1 MKLLDIV
8 LALLLI
14 PCAIVAQDKK
24 SNYITTRRVIAD
36 GDTLT
41 TIEYFDGL
49 GRSSEVVQKG
59 FSGGGFMDLVSLTEY
74 DGMGCEVRKWNP
86 APIGTTGGYITP
98 VVFREEARNFSDDW
112 SPYSEYE
119 YDKTFDNRVTKELGP
134 GDAWH
139 VKGKAREL
147 EYGGIATMKYPVFTL
162 SSDKKTFTFKRYFCM
177 YDLSMVRVTDEDG
190 LTATKYYNVLN
201 QPVIEEKGDSAVTY
215 YIYDTSGNLVYVL
228 PPAAYASCLVR
239 GEVHSINTDDCLQK
253 YAYFYRYDGKNRC
266 IEKKLPGCEP
276 VKMMYD
282 KSNRMIFRQDG
293 NLRKTGEWQ
302 FMLYDSYGRPTVRGV
317 CKNADKIGIANMQ
330 VESRFSTTGEY
341 GMYNANISLD
351 VSYLLK
357 VNYYGHYAFLG
368 NSSSYHYQIQDGYD
382 KDIYN
387 DGNKVTEW
395 GLLTGCRTYLLR
407 RYRLQ
412 TAKDGLLESLY
423 YNNEGEVVQVHKDNS
438 TGGIDD
444 IYYHRNPYTGSVLQE
459 KWVHRSDPL
468 KMKNANEA
476 TETIIRR
483 YTYDGNGRLDSV
495 LYQFNDNDEFLVKHY
510 EYDDVG
516 RVGKTT
522 SHSDAL
528 STSYSYNVRGQQTS
542 VTNKLTD
549 QHVYYNQPYPNG
561 QNTLAYNG
569 NVSAFEWKSKKDGEW
584 KTESYS
590 YEYDTENRLSS
601 AYSMSLDNSGDI
613 SLGKH
618 DTHYEYDSMG
628 NITGIVRKGV
638 NYDDGEEGYRDNA
651 TLEYDGN
658 QLVHVSNDGFKDSSR
673 DTQISDREYDNIAE
687 FGYDANGN
695 MTRNLNKGIL
705 KVTYNVLNL
714 PESIY
719 MRSNQ
724 YVYNVYDG
732 DGNKLSSERHT
743 CKYNITVP
751 ESGTIQGNLDT
762 LRVKSGLLSMD
773 YPEMTVYDGDF
784 VYRTELVDMSKPSL
798 EGLDTYA
805 LGSKYSNKLVLSR
818 INFEDGYVVPRKS
831 KFQVYDYVKDYLGN
845 VRFVE
850 TNNRVIEV
858 NNYYPF
864 GGFYGDDD
872 NVLGQ
877 NWKFGNKEFQRM
889 FGEYDFGGRWLD
901 PTEGRFNSMD
911 KYAEK
916 YYCSSPYIY
925 CKANPIANIDP
936 SGNYILPSLF
946 ISNDQRYSI
955 PYRSLKKFINA
966 MVDFGKTTFGKKILA
981 DFLPVGYKQYGV
993 SGNGKF
999 ADCGL
1004 HFIEDNTCNNAK
1016 MINGKLYYKESQGTM
1031 EVKVYVDCRNMSQ
1044 AQILETV
1051 VHELT
1056 LHGYDIEERL
1066 NDYKNKKK
1074 SNRLKITE
1082 NEEHADLLNKTNKL
1096 GGGLYMETWRQ
1107 LDKINPSYSTAFEE
1121 RLDELRNPQK

>member
-8 LALLLI
+8 LALLLL

-24 SNYITTRRVIAD
+24 TNYITTRRVIAD

-74 DGMGCEVRKWNP
+74 DGMGSEVRKWNP
-86 APIGTTGGYITP
+86 APIGSTGGYIAP

-119 YDKTFDNRVTKELGP
+119 YDKTFDNRVTKEVGP
-134 GDAWH
+134 GYAWH
-139 VKGKAREL
+139 VKGKAREV

-162 SSDKKTFTFKRYFCM
+162 SSDKKTFTFKRYFSM
-177 YDLSMVRVTDEDG
+177 YDLSMVRMKDEDG
-190 LTATKYYNVLN
+190 ITTTKYYNVLN
-201 QPVIEEKGDSAVTY
+201 QPVVEEKGDNSATY

-239 GEVHSINTDDCLQK
+239 GEVHSVNTDDCLQK

-276 VKMMYD
+276 IKMIYD
-282 KSNRMIFRQDG
+282 KENRMIFKQDG

-302 FMLYDSYGRPTVRGV
+302 FLLYDSYGRPTVRGV
-317 CKNADKIGIANMQ
+317 CKNADKLDIANTQ
-330 VESRFSTTGEY
+330 VVSRFSTTGEY
-341 GMYNANISLD
+341 AMYNANISLD

-368 NSSSYHYQIQDGYD
+368 NSSLYHYQIQDGYD

-395 GLLTGCRTYLLR
+395 GLLTGCRTYLLG

-423 YNNEGEVVQVHKDNS
+423 YNNEGEVVQVH
-438 TGGIDD
+438 
-444 IYYHRNPYTGSVLQE
+444 
-459 KWVHRSDPL
+459 
-468 KMKNANEA
+468 
-476 TETIIRR
+476 
-483 YTYDGNGRLDSV
+483 
-495 LYQFNDNDEFLVKHY
+495 
-510 EYDDVG
+510 
-516 RVGKTT
+516 
-522 SHSDAL
+522 
-528 STSYSYNVRGQQTS
+528 
-542 VTNKLTD
+542 
-549 QHVYYNQPYPNG
+549 
-561 QNTLAYNG
+561 
-569 NVSAFEWKSKKDGEW
+569 
-584 KTESYS
+584 
-590 YEYDTENRLSS
+590 
-601 AYSMSLDNSGDI
+601 
-613 SLGKH
+613 
-618 DTHYEYDSMG
+618 
-628 NITGIVRKGV
+628 KGV

-673 DTQISDREYDNIAE
+673 DTQISDREYDNVAE

-743 CKYNITVP
+743 CKYNLTVP
-751 ESGTIQGNLDT
+751 ESGTIQGSLDT

-818 INFEDGYVVPRKS
+818 INFEDGYAVPRKS

-850 TNNRVIEV
+850 TNNRVIET

-872 NVLGQ
+872 NALGQ
-877 NWKFGNKEFQRM
+877 NWKFGNKEFLRM

-916 YYCSSPYIY
+916 YYCISPYIY

-955 PYRSLKKFINA
+955 PYRSLKKFMNA
-966 MVDFGKTTFGKKILA
+966 MVDFGKTTFGKKLLA

-1004 HFIEDNTCNNAK
+1004 HFIEDNTYNNAK

-1066 NDYKNKKK
+1066 NDYKNKK
-1074 SNRLKITE
+1074 RVIV
-1082 NEEHADLLNKTNKL
+1082 
-1096 GGGLYMETWRQ
+1096 
-1107 LDKINPSYSTAFEE
+1107 
-1121 RLDELRNPQK
+1121 